1 MSNLKE
7 LKKEQRRLMSA
18 WNLDMFALNEINQQI
33 FEIREEKRKIKEQ
46 QAEIELEN
54 KICQKIEKQL
64 ERTLERN

>member
-18 WNLDMFALNEINQQI
+18 WDLDMWELNKINKQI

-54 KICQKIEKQL
+54 KICKKIEKQL
-64 ERTLERN
+64 EKEL